1 MEVEVVGSIRNLR
14 SRAMGPDIV
23 EMSPE
28 VKNGLIIRYPRG
40 KLDEGLELL
49 DGLALEDRNS
59 DEVLLLRADAA
70 QQKGQYEL
78 ALKLIRD
85 SKSVSK
91 DAILMEVSLLVSM
104 GLADQAMTYLNSQV
118 SLHGGAALHEA
129 AMKLA
134 IALGDLNNA
143 RITLGQSSGIEPTLG
158 LLEARGH
165 GSDGGK

>member
-28 VKNGLIIRYPRG
+28 VKVKRARHKISSG

-118 SLHGGAALHEA
+118 SLHGGLPFTR
-129 AMKLA
+129 L
-134 IALGDLNNA
+134 
-143 RITLGQSSGIEPTLG
+143 Q
-158 LLEARGH
+158 
-165 GSDGGK
+165 